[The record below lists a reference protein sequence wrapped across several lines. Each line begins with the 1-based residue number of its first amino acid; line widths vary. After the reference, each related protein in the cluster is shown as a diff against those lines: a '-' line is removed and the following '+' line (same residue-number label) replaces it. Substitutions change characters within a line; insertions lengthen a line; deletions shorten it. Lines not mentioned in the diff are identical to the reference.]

1 MVWLSD
7 CEKMKMFSRF
17 DRVHERDG
25 RTERQTLHDGIGMS
39 EHCHSTP
46 AIPFVVVLFGLG
58 FKQLYSPIIGSK

>member
-39 EHCHSTP
+39 RTLP
-46 AIPFVVVLFGLG
+46 
-58 FKQLYSPIIGSK
+58 LYSCDSVRRCLVRPGF